1 MVYLNYWKV
10 PNTRQTK
17 SVGCQTKSVVCQTK
31 PVVCQTKPVVWET
44 KITAPG
50 APSQLQTSEGG
61 QATGVHA

>member
-17 SVGCQTKSVVCQTK
+17 SVGCQTKS
-31 PVVCQTKPVVWET
+31 VVCQTKPVVWET